1 MLQHQHKAISHT
13 MLRNNHCQVRNTEA
27 KAITNEAKELISGDG
42 QRWPFI
48 HTTGLSMPL
57 PLGVGAKLQGDI
69 ALHLISLK
77 KKSTSQMA
85 AHFPW
90 LKKSWLW
97 PQPERDSSLTITR
110 PSTRK
115 SPNPP
120 THPQWLVTGDSP
132 LQANEP
138 SGRWKLTSVSRTH
151 NPILGRWQW
160 PAGRVCARSRVQT
173 VSTRHRLG
181 LVGSLSL
188 SPSAQVHVWCLAV
201 AYCT

>member
-1 MLQHQHKAISHT
+1 MLQHQHKAISRT
-13 MLRNNHCQVRNTEA
+13 MLRNNHFQVRNTEA
-27 KAITNEAKELISGDG
+27 KAITNEAKETHL
-42 QRWPFI
+42 RRRVMLAI

-120 THPQWLVTGDSP
+120 THPQWLVTGDGP

-138 SGRWKLTSVSRTH
+138 SGRWKLTSVSRAH

-160 PAGRVCARSRVQT
+160 PAGRVCACSRVQT

-181 LVGSLSL
+181 LVGSLPL

-201 AYCT
+201 ACCT